1 MKLPNKP
8 ILVMV
13 ATIEPALE
21 FKVWQAIQG
30 GLDMVILRAKEENL
44 ESIKNSLSILR
55 TALGNEFPIMVNA
68 GNRLPKFAQA
78 SGYHLPEASMSDE
91 VVKHSLEKLGWKIG
105 QEPKANTK
113 MKGLGVSIHSVQAA
127 GEAEKLNPGYLLV
140 GTIFD
145 TPSHKGEKPGGIEHL
160 RSICSATK
168 VPVIAIGGITPKNAG
183 ECIKA
188 GAIGVA
194 AMSPFKG
201 AGRQELAKAYKE
213 AMNV

>member
-1 MKLPNKP
+1 MKLPQAP

-55 TALGNEFPIMVNA
+55 TALGNEFPIMVNG

-91 VVKHSLEKLGWKIG
+91 VVKHNLEKLGWKIG
-105 QEPKANTK
+105 QEPWRKR
-113 MKGLGVSIHSVQAA
+113 L
-127 GEAEKLNPGYLLV
+127 E
-140 GTIFD
+140 
-145 TPSHKGEKPGGIEHL
+145 
-160 RSICSATK
+160 
-168 VPVIAIGGITPKNAG
+168 
-183 ECIKA
+183 
-188 GAIGVA
+188 
-194 AMSPFKG
+194 
-201 AGRQELAKAYKE
+201 
-213 AMNV
+213 